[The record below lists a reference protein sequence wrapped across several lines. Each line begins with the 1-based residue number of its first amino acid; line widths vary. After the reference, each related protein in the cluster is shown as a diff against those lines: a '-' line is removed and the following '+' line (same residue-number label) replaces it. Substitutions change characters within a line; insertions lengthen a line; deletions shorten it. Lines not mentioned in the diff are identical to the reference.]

1 MPLSDIMRLKVGGF
15 WYAVTE
21 ERDDALDSACL
32 VGEHDRGNLT
42 LSVKS
47 TLDEQAKALCLVHEV
62 THAISSVYCSGCE
75 LSEEAVEGVAQGLFQ
90 VIRDNP
96 VLTNYVNS
104 PYTSNERKYCD
115 CAAERMCEACNE

>member
-1 MPLSDIMRLKVGGF
+1 MSLSDIMRLKVGGF
-15 WYAVTE
+15 WYTVTE

-47 TLDEQAKALCLVHEV
+47 TLDEQAKALCLMHEV

-96 VLTNYVNS
+96 ILTNYVNS
-104 PYTSNERKYCD
+104 PYTSNECKCS
-115 CAAERMCEACNE
+115 CSE